1 MSIASAPASNTGR
14 SSCRQTACVT
24 VVPEMAAKIRD
35 LFQADAATREQPH
48 EAVPEVSR
56 RPVLRIQISPRQDRP
71 ERSSD
76 IRSIETAADQAGKH
90 EVAVLPGATRTLPL
104 STLGN
109 PVTPERVNTALRQRE
124 RSSRLLGLGIAA
136 RSDRSPDPHG
146 WWPRRH
152 RGRVSVEVD
161 EIPGQG
167 SEFFSSGAH
176 QNGQHDVRVNAG
188 ALG

>member
-1 MSIASAPASNTGR
+1 MSIDSAPASNTGR

-109 PVTPERVNTALRQRE
+109 PVALSASTQRFGNASVLRDFLVLVSPPAPTDRQTRTDGGRGGTVDGSPSRSTRSQVRALSSSVRAPTRMDNTTYA
-124 RSSRLLGLGIAA
+124 
-136 RSDRSPDPHG
+136 
-146 WWPRRH
+146 
-152 RGRVSVEVD
+152 
-161 EIPGQG
+161 
-167 SEFFSSGAH
+167 
-176 QNGQHDVRVNAG
+176 
-188 ALG
+188 